1 MGRSSWQ
8 NPSPLVEEETETKA
22 VKAVVLN
29 WGDSASPGNMWQP
42 SGDIFGCTSDG
53 KLLMSSG

>member
-1 MGRSSWQ
+1 M
-8 NPSPLVEEETETKA
+8 EEETETKA

-29 WGDSASPGNMWQP
+29 WGDSASPGNMWQL